1 MNQNNP
7 DSRVACSIYFSPE
20 AYSLEGQ
27 KLMGRNAAG
36 AAFLRGFLKYSRNSE
51 VYAQIEK
58 GEHGAVFKKIIEE
71 SGSNKDLHLITQSS
85 LGKLKS
91 AGVSYFPGP
100 NFGKLLWERSFYGHN
115 SWSLCGITHT
125 TSSATAMD
133 GIADLIASPSK
144 EWDALICTSNAVKDN
159 VQKILSAQADYFSDR
174 FGGKI
179 QLKQLQL
186 PVIPL
191 GVHTEDFQFTTEQKK
206 VFRKSAGLEGD
217 EICVLFMGRLSFHAK
232 ANPLAMFQALE
243 KATIKT
249 RKKITLIL
257 CGWYANESIRDA
269 YLKAAQYA
277 CPSVRIHELDGKVS
291 HQREIAW
298 GSTDIFCSLVDN
310 IQESFGLT
318 PIEAMASGIPVVV
331 SDWDGYKDTIREG
344 VDGFRI
350 PTYMPKAGYGKDLM
364 MRYALGIDNYDY
376 YCGYASNLVAVDIQ
390 AAADAFIA
398 LIDSQDLRE
407 QMGHFGRKR
416 SLSDYDWSKIIQQYE
431 SLWTNL
437 NEIRIK
443 SPSKVSVN
451 SLHNWPARMDP
462 FYAFDA
468 YPSAILDE
476 NSTYVLT
483 AMNSISAIAEYK
495 SLKQLFIVSYIKNI
509 FLSDEEVEKILTII
523 GSKNIASAE
532 IAIHFDDS
540 RRHHIIRGLAWL
552 QKLGLI
558 RLMHRT

>member
-1 MNQNNP
+1 MT
-7 DSRVACSIYFSPE
+7 ASIYFHPDG
-20 AYSLEGQ
+20 YTTLGP

-36 AAFLRGFLKYSRNSE
+36 AAFLRGFLKYSRNSD

-58 GEHGAVFKKIIEE
+58 EEHGAVLKKIIEE
-71 SGSNKDLHLITQSS
+71 SGEKKNLNLISQSS
-85 LGKLKS
+85 LSKLKTP
-91 AGVSYFPGP
+91 GVSYYPGP
-100 NFGKLLWERSFYGHN
+100 NFGKLLWERSFYEHN

-125 TSSATAMD
+125 TSSNTAMD
-133 GIADLIASPSK
+133 GIANLIASPSQ
-144 EWDALICTSNAVKDN
+144 EWDALICTSNAVKHN

-179 QLKQLQL
+179 QLKQIQL

-191 GVHTEDFQFTTEQKK
+191 GVHAEDFQFTTEQKK
-206 VFRKSAGLEGD
+206 LFRKSAGLEGD

-232 ANPLAMFQALE
+232 ANPLAMYQALE

-249 RKKITLIL
+249 GKKITLIL

-277 CPSVRIHELDGKVS
+277 CPSIRIHELDGKVAQ
-291 HQREIAW
+291 QREIAW

-318 PIEAMASGIPVVV
+318 PIEAMACGIPVVV

-390 AAADAFIA
+390 AAADAFTA
-398 LIDSQDLRE
+398 LINSQDLRE
-407 QMGHFGRKR
+407 KMGHSGRKR
-416 SLSDYDWSKIIQQYE
+416 ALADYDWSKIIQQYE

-451 SLHNWPARMDP
+451 SLHPWPARMDP

-476 NSTYVLT
+476 NSTYALT
-483 AMNSISAIAEYK
+483 AMNSIVAIEDYK
-495 SLKQLFIVSYIKNI
+495 ALKKLFIVNYIKNI
-509 FLSDEEVEKILTII
+509 FLNDDEVEKILAII
-523 GSKNIASAE
+523 GSKNISSAE
-532 IAIHFDDS
+532 IASHFDDS

-558 RLMHRT
+558 QLMHRT

>member
-1 MNQNNP
+1 MNQNQSDKSN
-7 DSRVACSIYFSPE
+7 CSIYFSPE

-36 AAFLRGFLKYSRNSE
+36 AAFLRGFLKYSRNSDTY
-51 VYAQIEK
+51 VQIEK
-58 GEHGAVFKKIIEE
+58 GEHGVVIKKIIEE
-71 SGSNKDLHLITQSS
+71 SGSNKDLHLITQGS
-85 LGKLKS
+85 LVKLKS

-100 NFGKLLWERSFYGHN
+100 NFGKLLWERSFYGHH

-133 GIADLIASPSK
+133 GIADLIASPSQ
-144 EWDALICTSNAVKDN
+144 EWDALICTSNAVKNN
-159 VQKILSAQADYFSDR
+159 VQKILSAQVDYFSDR
-174 FGGKI
+174 YGGKI
-179 QLKQLQL
+179 ELKQLQL

-191 GVHTEDFQFTTEQKK
+191 GVHAEDFQFSTEQKK
-206 VFRKSAGLEGD
+206 EFRKSAGLESD

-243 KATIKT
+243 KAAINTG
-249 RKKITLIL
+249 KKITLIL

-269 YLKAAQYA
+269 YLRAAQYA
-277 CPSVRIHELDGKVS
+277 CPSIRIHELDGKITGE
-291 HQREIAW
+291 REIAW
-298 GSTDIFCSLVDN
+298 GSADIFCSLVDN

-318 PIEAMASGIPVVV
+318 PLEAMASAIPVVV

-364 MRYALGIDNYDY
+364 MRYSLRIDNYDY

-398 LIDSQDLRE
+398 LINSQDLRE
-407 QMGHFGRKR
+407 KMGQSGRKR
-416 SLSDYDWSKIIQQYE
+416 VLSDYDWSKIIHQYE
-431 SLWTNL
+431 TLWTIL
-437 NEIRIK
+437 NEIRVK
-443 SPSKVSVN
+443 SPSKEGVN
-451 SLHNWPARMDP
+451 LAHSWPARMDP

-468 YPSAILDE
+468 YPSGILDE
-476 NSTYVLT
+476 NSTYTLT
-483 AMNSISAIAEYK
+483 AINSTESISEYK
-495 SLKQLFIVSYIKNI
+495 ALKQLFIVNYINNI
-509 FLSDEEVEKILTII
+509 FLNDEEVVKILTII
-523 GSKNIASAE
+523 GSKNISSAE
-532 IAIHFDDS
+532 ISSHFDDS
-540 RRHHIIRGLAWL
+540 RKNYIKRGLAWL

-558 RLMHRT
+558 QLMDRS